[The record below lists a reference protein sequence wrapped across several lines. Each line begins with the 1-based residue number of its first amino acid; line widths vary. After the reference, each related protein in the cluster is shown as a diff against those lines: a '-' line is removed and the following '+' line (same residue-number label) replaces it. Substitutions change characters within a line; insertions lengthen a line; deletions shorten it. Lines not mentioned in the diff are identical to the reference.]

1 MPYRVLR
8 FDPTPNP
15 NALKCLVEP
24 SPADA
29 PRSYFNR
36 DQATDAGDPLA
47 LALFEIPGV
56 TNVLIHTSF
65 ITVCKSPGAR
75 WPAIRTRIERTL
87 AETT

>member
-1 MPYRVLR
+1 MPYRVVR

-29 PRSYFNR
+29 PRSYFSR
-36 DQATDAGDPLA
+36 DQATEAGDRLA

-56 TNVLIHTSF
+56 TNVLIHTAF
-65 ITVCKSPGAR
+65 ITVCKAPPAR
-75 WPAIRTRIERTL
+75 WPAIKNRLERAL
-87 AETT
+87 AEAT